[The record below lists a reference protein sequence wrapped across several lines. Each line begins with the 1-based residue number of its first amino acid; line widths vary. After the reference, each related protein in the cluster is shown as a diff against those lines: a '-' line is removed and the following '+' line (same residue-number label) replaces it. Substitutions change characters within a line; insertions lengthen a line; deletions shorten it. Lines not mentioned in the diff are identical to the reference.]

1 MGPRRGLSEDWMS
14 KLLLFEPDG
23 ISRLHQLGEGG
34 TYGVIEAHKSAT
46 FLLRG
51 GSLQACKIP

>member
-1 MGPRRGLSEDWMS
+1 MY
-14 KLLLFEPDG
+14 KLLLFEPER
-23 ISRLHQLGEGG
+23 ISGLHQSGEGG